1 MTLSNEEIVE
11 LIEDYEKESKA
22 IKKNLIQQC
31 WYMRGGMTLDEAFQL
46 GFQERSLINDLI
58 KENLEVTKTTKLPFF

>member
-1 MTLSNEEIVE
+1 
-11 LIEDYEKESKA
+11 
-22 IKKNLIQQC
+22 
-31 WYMRGGMTLDEAFQL
+31 MTLDEAFQL